1 MTLRLAMMVLAAFA
15 GSAVMAQ
22 TPPKLGDSAKE
33 LVGTWEFSNADRDK
47 VCTATFKADATAV
60 GFKVE
65 FDKNCVIQFPII
77 ADVAGWIYPENDLLR
92 LVDAQRKT
100 LIEFSEVE
108 DGIYEAPTPGLG
120 VLFLQNASSAGPPPK
135 PLEQV
140 AGDWTI
146 VHAGGAPL
154 CQLTLS
160 ATPAGDS
167 LALTVK
173 PGCDAAVAKLNFSA
187 WRLDRG
193 ELLLV
198 PARGNPWRFEEIDS
212 VSWRR
217 LPESADQIM
226 LVKQ

>member
-1 MTLRLAMMVLAAFA
+1 MTRAVLFAMLVTVSAA
-15 GSAVMAQ
+15 SAQA
-22 TPPKLGDSAKE
+22 PPTLGDSAKA
-33 LVGTWEFSNADRDK
+33 VIGSWEFSNADRDK
-47 VCTATFKADATAV
+47 ICTVVLKSDPAPG

-65 FDKNCVIQFPII
+65 FEQNCGTLFPLVN
-77 ADVAGWIYPENDLLR
+77 DVVAWNFPENDLLR
-92 LVDAQRKT
+92 LLDAQGKS
-100 LIEFSEVE
+100 LVEFSEVE

-146 VHAGGAPL
+146 VRGSGAPL
-154 CQLTLS
+154 CQLALS

-173 PGCDAAVAKLNFSA
+173 PGCDAAIAKLNFSA

-212 VSWRR
+212 MSWRR
-217 LPESADQIM
+217 LPESPDQIM
-226 LVKQ
+226 LVRQ